1 MMLCSSSLLWREAA
15 NHVDHQV
22 SNDNDSLL
30 NLDFFIAHIEE
41 SNVFFGELFKL
52 NLLYI
57 LLNY

>member
-1 MMLCSSSLLWREAA
+1 MIMIPSQI
-15 NHVDHQV
+15 VF
-22 SNDNDSLL
+22 
-30 NLDFFIAHIEE
+30 FFIAHIEE